1 MNRIAGRAGVV
12 LLLALLLVAGFSF
25 FLCEYLMQSG
35 EWVIS
40 PGSPHI
46 YEPEGSVDFGVV
58 TDRNGTILM
67 DMRGEKSFALDSKL
81 RMAMVHWLGD
91 REGNVHAPILPQ
103 YAKYVLSYDAFNG
116 VYQYGKSK
124 GVISTTISGNV
135 QKAALDA
142 LGDYKGTVAV
152 YNYRTG
158 ELICAVS
165 TPTFDPDF
173 IPDIGGEGDSYEGA
187 YLNRFTQSTYI
198 PGSIFKIVTLAAALE
213 NIPDIQERTFNCTGT
228 LAFGN
233 DQVNCGGYVHHSQ
246 SLKNAFRNS
255 CNCAFAQIALELGA
269 ETLDRY
275 IKQFGVI
282 APVTVDGLATA
293 AGNVEVLNTADV
305 NLAWSGV
312 GQHKNQINP
321 CAFLTFVGAI
331 ANDGKGIAPYF
342 VQQAALS
349 GTVTYTASPQSGNRI
364 MNAATAKTIQE
375 YMRYNVTNKYGSEN
389 FPDLA
394 VCAKTGTAEVDG
406 DKKPNAMLAGFVAD
420 EACPLAFIA
429 CVEDA
434 GYGITV
440 CIPLVSKILEACKTE
455 ILG

>member
-1 MNRIAGRAGVV
+1 M
-12 LLLALLLVAGFSF
+12 
-25 FLCEYLMQSG
+25 
-35 EWVIS
+35 
-40 PGSPHI
+40 
-46 YEPEGSVDFGVV
+46 
-58 TDRNGTILM
+58 
-67 DMRGEKSFALDSKL
+67 
-81 RMAMVHWLGD
+81 
-91 REGNVHAPILPQ
+91 
-103 YAKYVLSYDAFNG
+103 
-116 VYQYGKSK
+116 
-124 GVISTTISGNV
+124 
-135 QKAALDA
+135 
-142 LGDYKGTVAV
+142 
-152 YNYRTG
+152 
-158 ELICAVS
+158 
-165 TPTFDPDF
+165 
-173 IPDIGGEGDSYEGA
+173 
-187 YLNRFTQSTYI
+187 
-198 PGSIFKIVTLAAALE
+198 
-213 NIPDIQERTFNCTGT
+213 
-228 LAFGN
+228 
-233 DQVNCGGYVHHSQ
+233 
-246 SLKNAFRNS
+246 
-255 CNCAFAQIALELGA
+255 ELGA

-312 GQHKNQINP
+312 GQHKDQINP

-349 GTVTYTASPQSGNRI
+349 GTVTYTASQQSGNRI